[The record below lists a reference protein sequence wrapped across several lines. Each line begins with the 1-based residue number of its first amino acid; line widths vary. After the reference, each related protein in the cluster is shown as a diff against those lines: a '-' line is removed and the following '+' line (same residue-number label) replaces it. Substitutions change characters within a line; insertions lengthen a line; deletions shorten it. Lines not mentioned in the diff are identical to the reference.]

1 MIRLREKLQALPV
14 AGPAL
19 AQFWNSVRSRQFNSA
34 NYWDE
39 RYRAGG
45 NSGDGSYGDLAR
57 FKADVLNH
65 FVEIHGIRSVIEF
78 GCGDGNQLRLAQ
90 YPKYCGIDISAKA
103 IETCRSLFRED
114 SSKTFLPAQSDQV
127 ISQQA
132 ELALSLDVIY
142 HLVEDDVYESYMQR
156 LFEAASRYVI
166 IYSDNEDK
174 PREVAHVRHRR
185 FSAWIEQ
192 NRPDWQLNEHIPNKF
207 PYQPKTQLGSWADF
221 WIYSRATAQP

>member
-1 MIRLREKLQALPV
+1 MIRLREKLQSLPV

-19 AQFWNSVRSRQFNSA
+19 AQFWNNVRARHFNSA

-39 RYRAGG
+39 RYRRGG
-45 NSGDGSYGDLAR
+45 NSGDGSYGDLAQ

-65 FVEIHGIRSVIEF
+65 FVATHDIRSVIEF

-103 IETCRSLFRED
+103 IETCRGLFRQD
-114 SSKTFLPAQSDQV
+114 SSKTFLVGSDQV
-127 ISQQA
+127 IPEQA

-142 HLVEDDVYESYMQR
+142 HLVEDDVYHGYMQR
-156 LFEAASRYVI
+156 LFESANRYVI

-174 PREVAHVRHRR
+174 PREVPHVRHRK
-185 FSAWIEQ
+185 FGSWIEQ
-192 NRPDWQLNEHIPNKF
+192 NRPDWRLRERILNKF

-221 WIYSRATAQP
+221 WIYDRTAPRL

>member
-1 MIRLREKLQALPV
+1 MIRLREKLQSLPV

-19 AQFWNSVRSRQFNSA
+19 AHLWSSVRGRQFNST

-45 NSGDGSYGDLAR
+45 NSGDGSYGDLAQ
-57 FKADVLNH
+57 FKADVLNR
-65 FVEIHGIRSVIEF
+65 FVDTHAIRSVIEF

-90 YPKYCGIDISAKA
+90 YPKYCGIDVSAKA
-103 IETCRSLFRED
+103 LETCRGLFLRD
-114 SSKTFLPAQSDQV
+114 SSKNFLQAEDQV
-127 ISQQA
+127 VPEPA

-142 HLVEDDVYESYMQR
+142 HLVEDNVYEKYMRR
-156 LFEAASRYVI
+156 LFESASRYVI

-174 PREVAHVRHRR
+174 PREVPHVRHRK
-185 FSAWIEQ
+185 FSTWIEQ
-192 NRPDWQLNEHIPNKF
+192 NRPDWLLSERIPNKF

-221 WIYSRATAQP
+221 WIYTRTRSHP